1 MDKKFTWLLAD
12 QVARNGKSLVKN
24 QEYSF
29 SDFPEGVPEEWIR
42 TKAAKLVGDSPK
54 LKSKEDK

>member
-1 MDKKFTWLLAD
+1 MDGKFTWLLSD

-42 TKAAKLVGDSPK
+42 TKAAKKIGDSPK
-54 LKSKEDK
+54 SKSKEE

>member
-1 MDKKFTWLLAD
+1 MDKKFIWLLSD
-12 QVARNGKSLVKN
+12 QEARNGKTLVQN
-24 QEYSF
+24 QEYNF

-54 LKSKEDK
+54 LKSKEE

>member
-1 MDKKFTWLLAD
+1 MDGKFVWLLSD
-12 QVARNGKSLVKN
+12 QVARNGKTLVKN

-42 TKAAKLVGDSPK
+42 TKAAKMVGDSPK
-54 LKSKEDK
+54 SKSKEE